1 MPTVLTQAQI
11 DHFHEQGYLSP
22 IPVLTAD
29 EVAHYRGKLEAFEAK
44 HPGEVK
50 KLKTKSHILFPWVQ
64 DLARTKSVL
73 DVYEDLIGP
82 DILCYSMA
90 WRIKNPDGKTF
101 AGWHQDAAYAP
112 IKPILVI
119 GALALGPCGVDQ
131 GCLKVIP
138 GSHKWGVMKH
148 EESADPDSILARGQ
162 FIAEKFDTSKAVD
175 LSLKPGEI
183 GLFNASSIHGSGTN
197 TSTDRRLMLL
207 VEMMPTCVEERTHR
221 DSATLVRGVDTY
233 RNYDEEYR
241 PVEEFGPGELAAWHA
256 LAQKRAKNVFHNSK
270 LPVSEAYGGA
280 RAGASAGS

>member
-1 MPTVLTQAQI
+1 MPKVLTQEQI
-11 DHFHEQGYLSP
+11 QHFHEEGYLP
-22 IPVLTAD
+22 AIPVLSPG
-29 EVAHYRGKLEAFEAK
+29 EVAHYRGRLEAFEAK
-44 HPGEVK
+44 HPADVK

-64 DLARTKSVL
+64 DLAREKRVL

-119 GALALGPCGVDQ
+119 GALALGECGVEQ

-162 FIAEKFDTSKAVD
+162 FIADKFDTSTAVD
-175 LSLKPGEI
+175 LALKPGEI
-183 GLFNASSIHGSGTN
+183 ALFNASSIHGSGTN
-197 TSTDRRLMLL
+197 ISSERRLMLL

-233 RNYDEEYR
+233 RNYDDERR
-241 PVEEFGPGELAAWHA
+241 PVEEFGPEELAAWHA

-280 RAGASAGS
+280 RAAATTAS